1 MWESQT
7 DSGSRELLAAGVL
20 VAIIFSVGL
29 WPFPYIEVIESGVNP
44 ILAMIPG
51 AR

>member
-1 MWESQT
+1 MWENKT
-7 DSGSRELLAAGVL
+7 DSRPRELLVAGIL

-44 ILAMIPG
+44 IVAAISG
-51 AR
+51 AG